1 MQKIEYIWVDG
12 TEPSAALRSKTK
24 VINDSR
30 AIINLSQVPVWGF
43 DGSSTNQA
51 PGDSSDCALNPVR
64 LYDNPLNGGKIAMC
78 EVMNIDGT
86 PHETNTRSPLK
97 SIMEGNEDEPLFGLE
112 QEYTLLQSGRPLG
125 WPSSGEPPPQGD
137 YYCGRNAGEDLAQE
151 HLDACIRAGISMT
164 GINSEVM
171 LGQWEYQVGAVDPL
185 KVSDDIWVARWIME
199 KIAAKHGASV
209 SLDPKPKEG
218 DWNGAGCHTNFSTKE
233 MRERNGESATGPM
246 FAISAAID
254 KLAKKHVEHI
264 SVYGAKNDARLTG
277 LHETCPITK
286 FRSGVSDRGAS
297 VRIPWQVARDGKG
310 YLEDRRPAANCDP
323 YVVCHKIIETVC

>member
-24 VINDSR
+24 VMNGSR

-51 PGDSSDCALNPVR
+51 PGHKSDCVLNPVR
-64 LYDNPLNGGKIAMC
+64 LYNNPLNGGKIAMC

-86 PHETNTRSPLK
+86 PHETNKRFNLK

-112 QEYTLLQSGRPLG
+112 QEYTLFQSGRPLG
-125 WPSSGEPPPQGD
+125 WPETGEPPPQGD
-137 YYCGRNAGEDLAQE
+137 YYCGRNIGEDIATE
-151 HLDACIRAGISMT
+151 HLDACIQAGVSMT

-185 KVSDDIWVARWIME
+185 KVSDDVWVARWIME
-199 KIAAKHGASV
+199 KVAAKNGISV
-209 SLDPKPKEG
+209 SLDPKPIPG
-218 DWNGAGCHTNFSTKE
+218 DWNGAGCHTNFSTKA
-233 MRERNGESATGPM
+233 MREDGGGASIGY
-246 FAISAAID
+246 AIS
-254 KLAKKHVEHI
+254 KLSEKHREHI
-264 SVYGAKNDARLTG
+264 SVYGDNNDTRLTG
-277 LHETCPITK
+277 LHETCPISE

-297 VRIPWQVARDGKG
+297 VRIPWQVARDDKG